1 MSLNIIFAGTP
12 DFSAAQLQALI
23 NSKHNII
30 GVYTQPDRP
39 AKRGKKVQASPVK
52 TLAQQHNLKVFQPIN
67 FKEQASLDELKG
79 LQPDLMIV
87 VAYGLLLP
95 ESVLN
100 IPRYGCINV
109 HASLLP
115 RWRGAA
121 PIQRAIQAG
130 DEETGITIMQMDK
143 GLDTGDMLAKSTL
156 TISKTDT
163 ALTLHDKLADI
174 SQPLLLSTIESV
186 EKQTLKPEKQD
197 DEYANYAAKLSKQ
210 EALIDWQMS
219 AEALALNI
227 RAFNP
232 APMCYCFVKTKRL
245 RVMKARLKRMSE
257 SELTQNWTKTPSTIA
272 SLEQGVVWVATQEGW
287 LGLEEIQLE
296 GKRAMHSKELINGQ
310 PDLFMIGESLN

>member
-1 MSLNIIFAGTP
+1 MSLNLVFAGTP
-12 DFSAAQLQALI
+12 DFAAQQLQALI
-23 NSKHNII
+23 ASRHLLT

-52 TLAQQHNLKVFQPIN
+52 ALADQHNIKVFQPIN
-67 FKEQASLDELKG
+67 FKEQESLDELKS
-79 LQPDLMIV
+79 LQPDLMVV

-130 DEETGITIMQMDK
+130 DEQTGITIMQMDK

-156 TISKTDT
+156 AINKADT
-163 ALTLHDKLADI
+163 ALTLHNKLTDI
-174 SQPLLLSTIESV
+174 AQPLLLSTIESV
-186 EKQTLKPEKQD
+186 EKQTLNPEKQD
-197 DEYANYAAKLSKQ
+197 DTHANYATKLSKQ

-219 AEALALNI
+219 SETLALNI

-232 APMCYCFVKTKRL
+232 APMCYCFVKNKRL
-245 RVMKARLKRMSE
+245 RVIKARLKAEDGLEVQS
-257 SELTQNWTKTPSTIA
+257 QAAKPATIV
-272 SLEQGVVWVATQEGW
+272 SLDQGIVWVATQNGW

-296 GKRAMHSKELINGQ
+296 GKRAMSAKELINGQ
-310 PDLFMIGESLN
+310 PDLFVIGETLN